1 MPVRSTLYDTWERRA
16 RPFVP
21 LAPGRPVGLY
31 TCGPTVY
38 DFQHIGNFRTFMFED
53 VLKRVLRFNGFDV
66 NHVMNVTDVGHL
78 VSDADEG
85 EDKMEKGVARTG
97 KTAWEVAEFYTSAFL
112 EDMRRLNIED
122 PQVLCKATDH
132 IAEQIAFIGDI
143 ERNGFAYVT
152 RDGVYFDTAKLD
164 DYGYLARLDIE
175 GLEAGHRV
183 DLGEK
188 RRATDFA
195 LWKLTPP
202 GEQRQMEWDSRG
214 AAASRAGTSNARR
227 WRRSTWATSSTSTAA
242 ARTTSRSITPT
253 RSRRPKGGSR
263 RSPGSRASHR
273 RLANFWMHG
282 YFLLAND
289 AKMAKSAGGFLRL
302 ATLDE
307 RGVDPLAYRYLCLT
321 AHYRSQLNFTWEALD
336 AAATGL
342 DRMRHG
348 FRALADERASPDAA
362 MAERFT
368 DEINDDLNLPRALAV
383 AWETLRGDLAPA
395 VKRATLAHFDEVFG
409 LGLAAWT
416 PKIDEAPLE
425 AKALADARL
434 AARHGKA
441 WAEADRLRAELQA
454 LGWEVED
461 KPGAMR

>member
-1 MPVRSTLYDTWERRA
+1 
-16 RPFVP
+16 VP

-85 EDKMEKGVARTG
+85 EDKMDKASRRTG

-132 IAEQIAFIGDI
+132 IAEQVAFIGDI

-164 DYGYLARLDIE
+164 DYGYLARLDVE

-183 DLGEK
+183 ELGEK

-202 GEQRQMEWDSRG
+202 GEQRQMEWDSPWGRG
-214 AAASRAGTSNARR
+214 FPGWHIECSAMAQKYLGDFFDIHCGGEDHIPVHHTNEIAQTEGRLASQARGP
-227 WRRSTWATSSTSTAA
+227 ALAPA
-242 ARTTSRSITPT
+242 ARELLDARLFPA
-253 RSRRPKGGSR
+253 RERREDGEVGGRIPEARDPR
-263 RSPGSRASHR
+263 RA
-273 RLANFWMHG
+273 W
-282 YFLLAND
+282 
-289 AKMAKSAGGFLRL
+289 
-302 ATLDE
+302 
-307 RGVDPLAYRYLCLT
+307 RGPLAYRYLCLT

-348 FRALADERASPDAA
+348 FRALPDERASPDAA
-362 MAERFT
+362 MVERFT

-383 AWETLRGDLAPA
+383 AWETLRGELAPT
-395 VKRATLAHFDEVFG
+395 VKRATLARFDEVFG

-416 PKIDEAPLE
+416 PKVDEAPAE

-434 AARHGKA
+434 AARKAKA

-461 KPGAMR
+461 KPGSYALKRRQERPA